1 MRALQ
6 AHSGSYSDAAPPL
19 PPPPPPTPP
28 PTPPTPPTP
37 YSAMSGELRC
47 PWGDENQI
55 FEQFSKSDLENGFAD
70 FLEAKH
76 GADIEA
82 ILEDGFSD
90 KCGACVSHG
99 HLVSRIRSTCL
110 SISGKEVKRQLTKR
124 GVKCAGCSSRE
135 HYVDRLLDVVHM
147 PILNS

>member
-1 MRALQ
+1 MILLCVAEMFVAILAVCAPAQ
-6 AHSGSYSDAAPPL
+6 FGTANVQWANANPTVGESPPL
-19 PPPPPPTPP
+19 RNVKAPLGSRQT
-28 PTPPTPPTP
+28 
-37 YSAMSGELRC
+37 SLQSLSVEELRT
-47 PWGDENQI
+47 
-55 FEQFSKSDLENGFAD
+55 
-70 FLEAKH
+70 
-76 GADIEA
+76 